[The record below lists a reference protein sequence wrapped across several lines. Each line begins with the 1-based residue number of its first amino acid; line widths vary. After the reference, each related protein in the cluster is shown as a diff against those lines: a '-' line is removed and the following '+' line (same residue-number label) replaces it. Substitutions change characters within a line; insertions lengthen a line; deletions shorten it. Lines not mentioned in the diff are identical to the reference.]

1 MAGWTL
7 ISSGVVPVS
16 TRTLLITG
24 LDGDSDMFYR
34 LTMQIYNDWGSAAW
48 YSLEPNALRITAF
61 NTLYFR
67 VTPGGLSSGTFGAL
81 MYYLGYVNING
92 YGLIDV
98 ILGAKKGI
106 PRISSSINHNNLP
119 EMYLCTG
126 TWNDV
131 TTNIT
136 SLQIEGSNQNAIG
149 AGTYWM
155 LTKPS

>member
-1 MAGWTL
+1 MAGWIL
-7 ISSGVVPVS
+7 ISTGVVPVS
-16 TRTLLITG
+16 TRTLSIAG

-34 LTMQIYNDWGSAAW
+34 LTMQIYNDWGSAAS
-48 YSLEPNALRITAF
+48 YSLEPNGLRSVLF
-61 NTLYFR
+61 DTLYLKA
-67 VTPGGLSSGTFGAL
+67 TPVSLTSGLVSAL
-81 MYYLGYVNING
+81 MYWLGYVNIYG

-98 ILGAKKGI
+98 VLSAKKGT
-106 PRISSSINHNNLP
+106 PRISHSTTANTLP
-119 EMYLCTG
+119 ETYLCTG